1 MITVAVAALL
11 AAAPSPEA
19 EALGRRLAATGTLE
33 TLFPTVAAKETEEM
47 IAQHPELS
55 AAERQTLRDTAREVR
70 VAISDRMAA
79 AFGHEYA
86 AALSL
91 EDLRALIAFAETPAS
106 RRYRAA
112 VPAVLMHTVAK
123 VGNVDFG
130 GDMRKLFCARTGKLC
145 PR

>member
-1 MITVAVAALL
+1 MLTLALAALL

-19 EALGRRLAATGTLE
+19 EALGRRLAATGALE
-33 TLFPTVAAKETEEM
+33 TLFPAVSAKETEEM

-70 VAISDRMAA
+70 VAISDKMVA

-86 AALSL
+86 ATLSL
-91 EDLRALIAFAETPAS
+91 EDLRTLVAFAETPAS

-112 VPAVLMHTVAK
+112 VPLVLMRTMTK
-123 VGNVDFG
+123 LGGVDFG
-130 GDMRKLFCARTGKLC
+130 GELRKRFCAKTGKLC
-145 PR
+145 PH